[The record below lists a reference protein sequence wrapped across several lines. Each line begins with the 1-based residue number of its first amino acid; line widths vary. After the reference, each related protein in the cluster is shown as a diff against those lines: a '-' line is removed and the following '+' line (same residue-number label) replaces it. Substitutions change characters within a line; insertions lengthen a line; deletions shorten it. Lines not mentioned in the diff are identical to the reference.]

1 METIFLLLVF
11 SLFLNLLLFRWGWNE
26 RRDRRVWQQEATV
39 LQRAL
44 RDHAGDTRLIG
55 KGSLA
60 PLLVL
65 GGMLVTFTL
74 MMMFNL

>member
-1 METIFLLLVF
+1 METLFLLLVL
-11 SLFLNLLLFRWGWNE
+11 SLLLNLFLIRWGWSE

-44 RDHAGDTRLIG
+44 RDHTTGSGIIE
-55 KGSLA
+55 KGSIA

-74 MMMFNL
+74 LVLFSI

>member
-1 METIFLLLVF
+1 METLFLLLVL
-11 SLFLNLLLFRWGWNE
+11 SLLLNLFLVRWGWGE

-44 RDHAGDTRLIG
+44 RDHTRDRGIAG

-74 MMMFNL
+74 MVLFST